1 MSLQDRISAQSKL
14 EADLLLQNERI
25 GKATKIDQN
34 VVLPFKPV
42 DSELLREYN
51 EQFPKGFETTDP
63 VTGVKTFRKF
73 LLPQDEPVLE
83 TVDPNDILPVD
94 SQADIDRAN
103 NEKKR
108 IVAEINSLT
117 IKLQNLEQDKHEFI
131 QKINTK
137 NVSHNKN
144 VKVKLTSF
152 DNDIAQVKHDIQQ
165 QENDL
170 LRIDAVLRQ
179 NSQNVM
185 HNQAVLSKTAKA
197 NKEKVERYREELNIL
212 NSKAFTTEQLPSETE
227 EQYFQRLKNNA
238 EITQP
243 DENLENA
250 KQIIRNQFR
259 DRMRELVRDPSKVE
273 QIANEID
280 SFGEVANKMKLLKVF
295 EAFKRKWLESFGSTS
310 SLLNVDEII
319 ELIYEFL
326 DERDQTK
333 IKEEGIV
340 STISEKDLIQRIKKE
355 LIDKYAARGSIQK
368 RRDQYNQQDFTN
380 IKDKNLFQD
389 VTTKNK
395 DHIAEQVARRMVKA
409 GHSNNTVIGFGIKP
423 ESLPKV
429 ASFGKL
435 KLLVHKLYYKNIL
448 AIKHPS
454 MVSVVGL
461 KNTKVSEKFVN
472 IIMNILEGHYPTLA
486 ELNGLSITEKQLF
499 DRLVYLSG
507 LNKQVSHS
515 SDKTIND
522 LKKKMK
528 LIEGEISAG
537 NNNPMLYKELYVVV
551 HSLKDFGVLSQRDI
565 KSYLAQF

>member
-117 IKLQNLEQDKHEFI
+117 INLQNLEQDKHEFI

-310 SLLNVDEII
+310 
-319 ELIYEFL
+319 
-326 DERDQTK
+326 
-333 IKEEGIV
+333 
-340 STISEKDLIQRIKKE
+340 
-355 LIDKYAARGSIQK
+355 
-368 RRDQYNQQDFTN
+368 
-380 IKDKNLFQD
+380 
-389 VTTKNK
+389 
-395 DHIAEQVARRMVKA
+395 
-409 GHSNNTVIGFGIKP
+409 P
-423 ESLPKV
+423 
-429 ASFGKL
+429 L
-435 KLLVHKLYYKNIL
+435 KL
-448 AIKHPS
+448 
-454 MVSVVGL
+454 
-461 KNTKVSEKFVN
+461 
-472 IIMNILEGHYPTLA
+472 
-486 ELNGLSITEKQLF
+486 
-499 DRLVYLSG
+499 
-507 LNKQVSHS
+507 
-515 SDKTIND
+515 
-522 LKKKMK
+522 
-528 LIEGEISAG
+528 
-537 NNNPMLYKELYVVV
+537 
-551 HSLKDFGVLSQRDI
+551 SQPP
-565 KSYLAQF
+565 